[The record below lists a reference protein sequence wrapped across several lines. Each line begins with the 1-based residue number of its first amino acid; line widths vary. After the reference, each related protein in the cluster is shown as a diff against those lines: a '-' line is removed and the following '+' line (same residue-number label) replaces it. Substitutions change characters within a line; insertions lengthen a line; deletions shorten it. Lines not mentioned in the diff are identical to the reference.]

1 MLHARINVTYTKEGR
16 KENIAA
22 YIKLNL
28 AENVTFHLAFFQ
40 ADRRGFKIVI

>member
-28 AENVTFHLAFFQ
+28 AGNVTFYLAFFQ